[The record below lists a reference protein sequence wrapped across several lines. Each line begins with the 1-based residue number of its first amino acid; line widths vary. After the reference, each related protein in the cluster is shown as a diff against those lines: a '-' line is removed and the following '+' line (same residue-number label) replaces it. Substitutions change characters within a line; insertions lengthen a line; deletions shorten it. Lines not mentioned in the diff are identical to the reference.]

1 MNTAPLK
8 PPDPPDPQNFMTP
21 LSPNITE
28 SPPGSPPSDDTFA
41 NLYYIG
47 TQSQEPNLNAPQVQ
61 VQIHREQEPMDYT
74 VDNNRKRSNN
84 VIEDGLVSANKK
96 VASIAAQGSD
106 ILNTSQPIQSSQNSQ
121 YPCFSQLSQR
131 FDESQPTSES
141 PLSQPNQSSRNPTR
155 QFYKDS
161 DTGPFIVHIVQ
172 GELDQQLHPI
182 IFGKFIFSLKI
193 KHIKMG
199 GIKKI
204 GRNRLSIEFDN
215 PLGANDFMKN
225 TALAQSKF
233 KCFIPS
239 YNVTRLGVV
248 KGIPTEFSEED
259 IIENIILP
267 YGYNGKIIKAR
278 RLKHR
283 KLDVATRTV
292 SRLDSET
299 VVLTFDGQKSP
310 ERVYFMHNS
319 LLIDQYNFPVIQCY
333 KCCRYGHTMVQC
345 RSRARCFKCAEEHS
359 GDTCGIT
366 TEKSKCV
373 FCSAAHFATNKV
385 CPEYIRQVNIKST
398 MGKEGISFQ
407 EAAKMFAP
415 ARKLYSSAA
424 KTIIQPSLQSA
435 SLTSQKQTT
444 KMKAVS

>member
-1 MNTAPLK
+1 
-8 PPDPPDPQNFMTP
+8 
-21 LSPNITE
+21 
-28 SPPGSPPSDDTFA
+28 
-41 NLYYIG
+41 
-47 TQSQEPNLNAPQVQ
+47 
-61 VQIHREQEPMDYT
+61 
-74 VDNNRKRSNN
+74 
-84 VIEDGLVSANKK
+84 
-96 VASIAAQGSD
+96 
-106 ILNTSQPIQSSQNSQ
+106 
-121 YPCFSQLSQR
+121 
-131 FDESQPTSES
+131 
-141 PLSQPNQSSRNPTR
+141 
-155 QFYKDS
+155 
-161 DTGPFIVHIVQ
+161 
-172 GELDQQLHPI
+172 
-182 IFGKFIFSLKI
+182 
-193 KHIKMG
+193 
-199 GIKKI
+199 
-204 GRNRLSIEFDN
+204 
-215 PLGANDFMKN
+215 MKN

-299 VVLTFDGQKSP
+299 VVLTFDGQKTP

-319 LLIDQYNFPVIQCY
+319 LLVDQYNFPVIQCY

-373 FCSAAHFATNKV
+373 FCSAAHFATNNV

-415 ARKLYSSAA
+415 ARRLYSSAA

-435 SLTSQKQTT
+435 SLTSQETNNQNESSQFSPQIPHSTSYRKTVVKSRKPIAPLQPSYDQRAHQEIINDFTAPPPQNGCGYPSQSLPLNNLRLT
-444 KMKAVS
+444 RLLAY